1 MVERSCGPGR
11 ALIDDEDDDARS
23 LYSAPCQFT
32 CTCRVPEVVDGELA
46 KHTASKRS
54 ELHDAHF
61 TSGGGAKPGLVRRDA
76 DGAGT
81 LDCPGWVRIA
91 NRCKGPPFGGDQRNL
106 KIDPILTCP
115 IDQSIPGHL
124 QITRGLQRQLEL
136 YASLKPSVC
145 VKQAMAQARHQNV

>member
-11 ALIDDEDDDARS
+11 ALIDDEDDDARP
-23 LYSAPCQFT
+23 LYSAHCQFT
-32 CTCRVPEVVDGELA
+32 CTSRGPEVVDGELG
-46 KHTASKRS
+46 KLTASKRS

-106 KIDPILTCP
+106 KIDIIPTGPIP
-115 IDQSIPGHL
+115 AIKRADEI
-124 QITRGLQRQLEL
+124 
-136 YASLKPSVC
+136 
-145 VKQAMAQARHQNV
+145 QAT

>member
-11 ALIDDEDDDARS
+11 ALIDDEDDAARP
-23 LYSAPCQFT
+23 LYSAHCQFT
-32 CTCRVPEVVDGELA
+32 CTCRVPEVVDGEALISLTQCA
-46 KHTASKRS
+46 FQAR
-54 ELHDAHF
+54 DAHF

-106 KIDPILTCP
+106 KIGPIPTGP
-115 IDQSIPGHL
+115 I
-124 QITRGLQRQLEL
+124 
-136 YASLKPSVC
+136 
-145 VKQAMAQARHQNV
+145 N